1 LQVYQELARNIQ
13 NFNELNEIMETMTMY
28 AYIKKRIKGPCRDS
42 IVQDLIDDMARDN
55 ELEGKTA
62 QEIVNHIRLRAC
74 DGAWEATKQFV
85 QQYKQ
90 YCKQHN
96 MEAEPVNYR

>member
-1 LQVYQELARNIQ
+1 
-13 NFNELNEIMETMTMY
+13 METMTMY
-28 AYIKKRIKGPCRDS
+28 AYIMKRIEGRRTES
-42 IVQDLIDDMARDN
+42 IVQDLVDDMARDN

-90 YCKQHN
+90 YCKKHH
-96 MEAEPVNYR
+96 MEAESVNCR

>member
-1 LQVYQELARNIQ
+1 
-13 NFNELNEIMETMTMY
+13 METMTMY
-28 AYIKKRIKGPCRDS
+28 AYIKKRIAGRRTES
-42 IVQDLIDDMARDN
+42 IVQDLVDDMARDN

-85 QQYKQ
+85 KQYKQ

-96 MEAEPVNYR
+96 MEAEPVNCR

>member
-1 LQVYQELARNIQ
+1 M
-13 NFNELNEIMETMTMY
+13 EIMTMY
-28 AYIKKRIKGPCRDS
+28 AYIERRIKGPCRDS
-42 IVQDLIDDMARDN
+42 IVQDLIDDMARDK

-90 YCKQHN
+90 YCKKHN
-96 MEAEPVNYR
+96 MEAEPVNCR